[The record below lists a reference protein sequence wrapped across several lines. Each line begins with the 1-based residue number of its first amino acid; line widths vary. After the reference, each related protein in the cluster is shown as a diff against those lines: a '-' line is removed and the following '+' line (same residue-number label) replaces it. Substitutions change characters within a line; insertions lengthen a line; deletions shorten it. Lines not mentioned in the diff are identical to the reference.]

1 MQVIL
6 NSNSFSISHKLCFSS
21 LLINIG
27 KVILSG
33 FSSIIF
39 EIKVLIKVNIYEPE
53 HLLSF
58 NIFPNV
64 NV

>member
-6 NSNSFSISHKLCFSS
+6 NSNLFSISHELCFSS
-21 LLINIG
+21 SLINIG
-27 KVILSG
+27 KVIFSELSP
-33 FSSIIF
+33 IIF
-39 EIKVLIKVNIYEPE
+39 GIKVLIKVNVYESE

-64 NV
+64 NE